1 MGETRQRKHDSKS
14 GPEKDKAKDK
24 DHTEKNGKKQQGD
37 ETKKGKKVNLL
48 AYRYECVIENNFTY
62 FLTKPY
68 VLGTQP
74 KMRSFEPPNHVFGT
88 QIICLD
94 KEISQFYSQYFCLS
108 CLGMKLKR

>member
-37 ETKKGKKVNLL
+37 ETKKAKKVNLL
-48 AYRYECVIENNFTY
+48 ASRYEWVMENDFSY

-68 VLGTQP
+68 ALGNQQ
-74 KMRSFEPPNHVFGT
+74 KMRYTVLLSSQNM
-88 QIICLD
+88 CLAP
-94 KEISQFYSQYFCLS
+94 KS
-108 CLGMKLKR
+108 CV